1 MHVAREAVLGAVLV
15 AMPFKDEAEAI
26 GITND
31 SRFAFAG
38 AVLTNNVSRAHR
50 VAAQVNVGTFW
61 INGYKTIH
69 VSSALGW

>member
-31 SRFAFAG
+31 S
-38 AVLTNNVSRAHR
+38 
-50 VAAQVNVGTFW
+50 
-61 INGYKTIH
+61 
-69 VSSALGW
+69 